1 MAIWINILWVLLSV
15 VAIIF
20 TADIALRSSLAIAKK
35 FKISD
40 ALIGMTILSIGT
52 SLPEIMTHII
62 GSINILRHPELIHDL
77 SGLVIGANIGSDIF
91 QQNFLIGLIGII
103 GVILVHRKRLINDV
117 GGLIAAAVLL
127 LIFSANGVLS
137 RLEGFILV
145 ALYIA
150 YLFILKKYDLL
161 EDEGEEI
168 VEVEKNHVLKNSIY
182 VITSFII
189 MAFAAH
195 LLLENSEILVQATPL
210 SASFF
215 GVIILGI
222 ASAFPEMTTSLMAVF
237 RKKAKISAGVL
248 IGSNI
253 TNPMF
258 AAGLGALIST
268 YTIPRVSIVY
278 DLPFKIVTAFFIF
291 WMLRDGKLKKKEAV
305 ILVVLYIVYLI
316 VRNIYFPVDVFT
328 I

>member
-1 MAIWINILWVLLSV
+1 MAIWLNIIWVILSI

-35 FKISD
+35 FKLSD

-52 SLPEIMTHII
+52 SMPEIITHIV
-62 GSINILRHPELIHDL
+62 GSINILQHPELIHDL

-103 GVILVHRKRLINDV
+103 GVITIHKKRIINDV
-117 GGLIAAAVLL
+117 GGLIAAAVLFL
-127 LIFSANGVLS
+127 VFSANGIITRV
-137 RLEGFILV
+137 EGFLLV
-145 ALYIA
+145 ALYIG

-161 EDEGEEI
+161 DDDAEEI

-182 VITSFII
+182 VIASFII
-189 MAFAAH
+189 MAFSAH
-195 LLLENSEILVQATPL
+195 LLLKNSEVLVQATPL

-222 ASAFPEMTTSLMAVF
+222 ASAFPEMTTSLIAVF
-237 RKKAKISAGVL
+237 KKKSKISAGVL

-268 YTIPRVSIVY
+268 YTVPRVSIIY
-278 DLPFKIVTAFFIF
+278 DLPFKIITAFFIF
-291 WMLRDGKLKKKEAV
+291 WMLKDGKLKKREA
-305 ILVVLYIVYLI
+305 IALVALYIAYLI
-316 VRNIYFPVDVFT
+316 IRNIYFPVDVFL